1 MIDCVICQGAGRVRL
16 PVYKKLSM
24 AFDANAAIS
33 LDPIEDSFRTYA
45 CPECSGE
52 QATEEKVSIVYA
64 ESTLSG
70 GRVLGT
76 EPGLME
82 AVARDLARATAEKL
96 LRDGLIEIKSEKRG
110 EDTLFYS
117 KLGAVSP
124 RAVQRLEA
132 RAFDK
137 MKEML
142 GNVLTRAM
150 ESIAV
155 WGSHYSGSEGMISKG
170 QAIDYVDAAFRRHLQ
185 DTAAKLGSKSG

>member
-1 MIDCVICQGAGRVRL
+1 MADCVICQGSKTVRL
-16 PVYKKLSM
+16 PVYRRVSY
-24 AFDANAAIS
+24 AFDANVALAMEKPEES
-33 LDPIEDSFRTYA
+33 YRTYQ

-52 QATEEKVSIVYA
+52 QAAEEKVSIIYA
-64 ESTLSG
+64 EQTVRAPYVDEKG
-70 GRVLGT
+70 IKD
-76 EPGLME
+76 
-82 AVARDLARATAEKL
+82 AVSRDLVMATADKL